1 MKQRQQLRLAGLGSL
16 FWLMAGNV
24 AAANPNSDDSPPSIP
39 VTSPNMTGSL
49 LWVVFALFI
58 VIVLIVIV
66 IKWLSQRNRSWG
78 TNRSLRSLGGIPLG
92 QNKSLQVIEL
102 SGRIYVVGVGEN
114 ISLLDKID
122 DPEDAQAVLDQ
133 LEQQSGTS
141 WSTTSLKRTFARL
154 RGQTSDSEKAT
165 ERWQEADSF
174 KSMLQ
179 DRMNRQSDRKRKVED
194 LLKEQN
200 QNDRLLDE

>member
-24 AAANPNSDDSPPSIP
+24 AAANPDLDDSPPNIP
-39 VTSPNMTGSL
+39 ITSPNMTGSL

-92 QNKSLQVIEL
+92 QNKSLQVVEL

-122 DPEDAQAVLDQ
+122 DPEEAQAVLDQ
-133 LEQQSGTS
+133 IEQQSGTS
-141 WSTTSLKRTFARL
+141 WSPTSLKRTLARL
-154 RGQTSDSEKAT
+154 RGQTPDPETT

>member
-1 MKQRQQLRLAGLGSL
+1 MKQRQRLRLAGLGSL

-24 AAANPNSDDSPPSIP
+24 AAANPDLDDSPPNIP
-39 VTSPNMTGSL
+39 INSPNMTGSL

-92 QNKSLQVIEL
+92 QHKSLQVIEL

-122 DPEDAQAVLDQ
+122 DPDEAQAVLDQ
-133 LEQQSGTS
+133 IEQQSAS
-141 WSTTSLKRTFARL
+141 NWSPTSLKRTLARL
-154 RGQTSDSEKAT
+154 RGQTSDSEPT
-165 ERWQEADSF
+165 SERWQEADSF